1 LASKT
6 AAYGSTAVAI
16 GTMAWYSHMYA
27 GGIPF
32 LETGSANMIDEGLHP
47 AKLPWSHSG
56 LFDTFDHSRWVFISS
71 HLLRETK
78 DG

>member
-1 LASKT
+1 MPFFASRT

-16 GTMAWYSHMYA
+16 GTTAWYAHMYG

-32 LETGSANMIDEGLHP
+32 LETASANMIDTGLHP

-56 LFDTFDHSRWVFISS
+56 LFDTFDHSR
-71 HLLRETK
+71 
-78 DG
+78 

>member
-1 LASKT
+1 
-6 AAYGSTAVAI
+6 
-16 GTMAWYSHMYA
+16 MYA